1 MPSIAD
7 NPALGT
13 YAVCTAI
20 LAIKLMLT
28 SLYTAVKRRGTQS
41 YANAEDA
48 AAFGDSGTTASAAD
62 SPEVALAL
70 RIQRNDGENIPAF
83 FAVALVYILTG
94 GSAFGAT
101 VYLWTFTI
109 ARLLHT
115 VAYANQL
122 QPWRA
127 LTFFAG
133 LLCIIGMSVSTILHV
148 L

>member
-1 MPSIAD
+1 M
-7 NPALGT
+7 
-13 YAVCTAI
+13 
-20 LAIKLMLT
+20 
-28 SLYTAVKRRGTQS
+28 
-41 YANAEDA
+41 
-48 AAFGDSGTTASAAD
+48 
-62 SPEVALAL
+62 
-70 RIQRNDGENIPAF
+70 
-83 FAVALVYILTG
+83 
-94 GSAFGAT
+94 
-101 VYLWTFTI
+101 WTFTI